1 MCTGYIKE
9 VATLLI
15 LSSLYEDMRGEKI
28 CQTMQVSPNFMVCIC
43 IYEAIFFVIIA
54 LSCIPSVQY
63 FVVSWC
69 LIDISLLLIPELYPV
84 YELTTTQPNKT
95 TIDT

>member
-63 FVVSWC
+63 FVKLVMNVFFSRG
-69 LIDISLLLIPELYPV
+69 V
-84 YELTTTQPNKT
+84 
-95 TIDT
+95 